1 MQNLGGSTPRSGDR
15 GPLQSRRS
23 VLLAAGFA
31 GAAAVAGGYEIMR
44 PRPAAARTIGQ
55 QAPVWLRT
63 RVSGPTPGDWDALR
77 RRLSTDKL
85 LRPGE
90 SGYGTAKLLYN
101 PLFNN
106 LEPAGVAYCKK
117 ATDVAQCVNFARTF
131 KLPVRARAGGHS
143 YEGWSSVNNGL
154 VIDVSEISWFN
165 NGSGNSVSCGSGI
178 DLINFYNGLAGH
190 GKAVPGGSCPTVG
203 IAGLALGGGIGV
215 LARAYGL
222 TCDAIESLDIV
233 TADGSILSCNG
244 SNAHSDL
251 YWASQGGGG
260 GSFGVVTA
268 FTFRTHNLTRLVTF
282 FLSWPWSAARR
293 VVSGWQSWIPHQPD
307 GLWSNLILSA
317 PAGSGGPSIGVG
329 GTFLG
334 STTACHQ
341 HLEQLFHL
349 VGSAGVGVPVQRTY
363 LGAMLHEAGCTSVH
377 GCTSPR
383 VPFYAKSDFFSRSLS
398 SAGIDVLIRN
408 IEALRG
414 VRGAPGGAGSIAFD
428 ALGGA
433 VNRVHPQA
441 TAFVHRDALWDAQF
455 YTQWN
460 YPGTAAGR
468 RNQFNWMTE
477 FWQQLRPHANGQ
489 AYQNYVDSALTD
501 WEQAYYGVNYPRL
514 QQIKAKYDKNQ
525 LFTFPQAIRPAAAT
539 GCDLDC

>member
-1 MQNLGGSTPRSGDR
+1 MQQNTSETTPQSGPRNMDR
-15 GPLQSRRS
+15 SRRG
-23 VLLAAGFA
+23 VLLAASVV
-31 GAAAVAGGYEIMR
+31 GAAAIADR
-44 PRPAAARTIGQ
+44 FASPARAAQSR
-55 QAPVWLRT
+55 PVWLRT
-63 RVSGPTPGDWDALR
+63 PTSGPSPADWNALR

-106 LEPAGVAYCKK
+106 IDPSGVAYCKK
-117 ATDVAQCVNFARTF
+117 ASDVAQCVNFARTF

-143 YEGWSSVNNGL
+143 YEGWSSVHDGL
-154 VIDVSEISWFN
+154 VIDVSEISWFSN
-165 NGSGNSVSCGSGI
+165 HSGNSISCGSGI
-178 DLINFYNGLAGH
+178 DLINFYNGLHAH

-215 LARAYGL
+215 LARAFGL
-222 TCDAIESLDIV
+222 TSDAIEQVEIV
-233 TADGSILSCNG
+233 TADGSILTCNA

-260 GSFGVVTA
+260 GNFGVVTS
-268 FTFRTHNLTRLVTF
+268 FNFRTHNLTHLVTF

-307 GLWSNLILSA
+307 ALWSNLILSA
-317 PAGSGGPSIGVG
+317 PAGSGSPQIGVG
-329 GTFLG
+329 GTFIG

-349 VGSAGVGVPVQRTY
+349 VGTAGQGIPVERTY
-363 LGAMLHEAGCTSVH
+363 LGAMLHEAGCAAVPT
-377 GCTSPR
+377 CTSAR
-383 VPFYAKSDFFSRSLS
+383 VPFYAKSDFFSKPLN
-398 SAGIDVLIRN
+398 SAGIDVLLRN

-441 TAFVHRDALWDAQF
+441 TAFVHRNALWDAQY
-455 YTQWN
+455 YTQWS
-460 YPGTAAGR
+460 GTGSAAAR
-468 RNQFNWMTE
+468 RNQFNWLTN
-477 FWQQLRPHANGQ
+477 FWKQLHPHANGE
-489 AYQNYVDSALTD
+489 AYQNYVDSALVN
-501 WEQAYYGVNYPRL
+501 WQQAYYAENYHRL
-514 QQIKAKYDKNQ
+514 QQIKGKYDKNQ
-525 LFTFPQAIRPAAAT
+525 LFRFPQSIQPPVSTRCAEA
-539 GCDLDC
+539 DC